1 MNIIKINQNPPVDS
15 VASVSLSVRRDEAVP
30 CDKHTLIARLEKL
43 DGVLDVKI
51 TAGAV

>member
-1 MNIIKINQNPPVDS
+1 MNIIKINQNPPADS
-15 VASVSLSVRRDEAVP
+15 VAAASISVRQDNDLP
-30 CDKHTLIARLEKL
+30 CDKKTLVACLEKI